1 VFHQFLPGMCT
12 VTLLAFGIS
21 SIRPGRFI
29 LLSVL
34 SNFFW
39 TATYL
44 VMGYGGA
51 AAWRQSS
58 YSTPSWLI
66 IIAAAIVLALTIH
79 VPIRRAFWQ
88 NGDRSIK

>member
-1 VFHQFLPGMCT
+1 MCT

-29 LLSVL
+29 LLNVL

-44 VMGYGGA
+44 VVGYGGA

-58 YSTPSWLI
+58 YSTL
-66 IIAAAIVLALTIH
+66 
-79 VPIRRAFWQ
+79 R
-88 NGDRSIK
+88 G